1 MGNTEI
7 TYNMVAY
14 KSRVIHVEYDT
25 LNFCPT
31 IYNRNAY
38 PEEYNNVGYDSSM
51 ILIYYGNMGDTVIPE
66 NKYISSNNIHDSR
79 DFFLFSIQIYGAKF
93 RI

>member
-38 PEEYNNVGYDSSM
+38 PEEYNNCLYDYSAV
-51 ILIYYGNMGDTVIPE
+51 LIYEGHLGENIIPE
-66 NKYISSNNIHDSR
+66 HTYPSSNKIPESR
-79 DFFLFSIQIYGAKF
+79 DSVLFSLHIGGAK
-93 RI
+93 